1 VKALLGLHGVSIG
14 QQPVSSPVILAP
26 VSELLFPKGFLWGT
40 ATAGHQV
47 EGGNDNSDWWEF
59 ENRPESP
66 CREPSGNAIEHYKR
80 YPADITLMAGLGLNT
95 YRFSVEWP
103 RIEPAE
109 GEFDVAQLEHYR
121 QMVEACR
128 KNRLEPMVTLN
139 HFTLPL
145 WLARQGGWLSP
156 STPRLFER
164 FARRTV
170 EALGEGVGWYCT
182 LNEPGWVAF
191 GGYGGGGAF
200 PPMVEGLGNWK
211 KAIHTQIEAHKR
223 GRDVVKQL
231 RPQAMVG
238 LTNAMSEWEHNA
250 GGRSAVRFTLR
261 MGEDPFIRAAEDD
274 DFFGVQTYT
283 RNIVNIP
290 RLAGA
295 AVTAAMAIPP
305 IERRVLQ
312 LARRRGTHSDAFRD
326 PEVRRTQMGWEF
338 RPQAVAWT
346 VRRAAAMLPGKP
358 IVVTEHGVATSDDAE
373 RVEFITEGL
382 KALHAV
388 IADGIPLRGY
398 IHWSAFDNFE
408 WAAGYAMEFGLIA
421 VDRRT
426 QVRTL
431 KPSARFLGQ
440 IARKN
445 KLVLPDS

>member
-1 VKALLGLHGVSIG
+1 
-14 QQPVSSPVILAP
+14 
-26 VSELLFPKGFLWGT
+26 VSELTFPDRFLWGT

-59 ENRPESP
+59 ENRADSP
-66 CREPSGNAIEHYKR
+66 CREPSGSAIEHFKR
-80 YPADITLMAGLGLNT
+80 YPQDMALLAGLGLNA

-109 GEFDVAQLEHYR
+109 GEFDTTMLDHYR
-121 QMVEACR
+121 RMVEVCR
-128 KNRLEPMVTLN
+128 KNKLSPMVTLN

-145 WLARQGGWLSP
+145 WLAKRGGWLAP
-156 STPRLFER
+156 SAPRMFER

-170 EALGEGVGWYCT
+170 EALGDGIDWYCT

-191 GGYGGGGAF
+191 GGYGGGGSF
-200 PPMVEGLGNWK
+200 PPMVSGLDNWK
-211 KAIHTQIEAHKR
+211 AAINAQIEAHKR
-223 GRDVVKQL
+223 GRAVVKQL
-231 RPQAMVG
+231 QPRAMVG

-250 GGRSAVRFTLR
+250 GGASAVRFAQH
-261 MGEDPFIRAAEDD
+261 MGEDQFIRAAEED

-283 RNIVNIP
+283 RNVVNIP
-290 RLAGA
+290 RPAGA
-295 AVTAAMAIPP
+295 ALSLGLAIPP
-305 IERRVLQ
+305 IGRRLSG
-312 LARRRGTHSDAFRD
+312 LARRQAPHSDAFKD
-326 PEVRRTQMGWEF
+326 PTTRRTQMGWEF

-346 VRRAAAMLPGKP
+346 VRRAAQMLPGKP
-358 IVVTEHGVATSDDAE
+358 IVVTEHGVATSNDEE

-382 KALHAV
+382 RALHAT

-421 VDRRT
+421 VDRAT

-431 KPSARFLGQ
+431 KPSAKFFGQ
-440 IARKN
+440 IARAN
-445 KLVLPDS
+445 KLALPNS